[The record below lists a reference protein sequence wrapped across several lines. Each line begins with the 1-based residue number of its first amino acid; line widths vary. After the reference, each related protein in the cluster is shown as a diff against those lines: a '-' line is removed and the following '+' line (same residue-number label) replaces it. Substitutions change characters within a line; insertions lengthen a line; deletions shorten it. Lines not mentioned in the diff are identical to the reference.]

1 MAVTYDITA
10 DQGANLHLSFRWRQP
25 RTVDQVTDGEPGTP
39 TNLTGYTARMQ
50 VRRTLDA
57 PEPLLE
63 LTTEGT
69 TARIILGATNPDDTP
84 DPTTGIVTLWVEA
97 APMEGIPA
105 GSFVY
110 DLEMV
115 SATGFV
121 TRFVEGKLKVLPEV
135 TRVNPPPLEEP
146 VTP

>member
-39 TNLTGYTARMQ
+39 VDLTGYTARMQ

-57 PEPLLE
+57 PEVLLE
-63 LTTEGT
+63 LTTSGT
-69 TARIILGATNPDDTP
+69 TARIVLGAVTPDDTP
-84 DPTTGIVTLWVEA
+84 VPASGIVTLWVEA
-97 APMEGIPA
+97 TPMESIPA

-115 SATGFV
+115 SPSGFV
-121 TRFVEGKLKVLPEV
+121 TRFVEGKLKVLAEV
-135 TRVNPPPLEEP
+135 TRVTPPPEEP
-146 VTP
+146 VAP